1 MSRDA
6 SPASVSTACG
16 GPGWHIDPDTLLPV
30 IDDEAAFRAAQGDD
44 PALELLVLL
53 WSGRPEAA
61 LPIARDLVDDRPT
74 PRHRALHADV
84 LRDLGRR
91 AEAIAT
97 YESIVAEVAGTP
109 REAVMTQHLG
119 KAHWAAGNVTEAE
132 AAFAKALALRVEA
145 GAPEDLVGSSREA
158 RDRAG
163 RALDGSAPWSGDT
176 RRLK

>member
-1 MSRDA
+1 VSRGE
-6 SPASVSTACG
+6 SPGSGPTATG

-30 IDDEAAFRAAQGDD
+30 IDDEAAFRAAQRDD

-61 LPIARDLVDDRPT
+61 LPLARDLVGLRPT

-84 LRDLGRR
+84 ARDLGRT

-97 YESIVAEVAGTP
+97 YESIVAETAGTP

-119 KAHWAAGNVTEAE
+119 KAHWAAGNVAEAE
-132 AAFAKALALRVEA
+132 AAFERALFLRIDA
-145 GAPEDLVGSSREA
+145 GAAEDLVASSREA
-158 RDRAG
+158 RDRAR
-163 RALDGSAPWSGDT
+163 RALDGTAPCPGDT